1 MSIGGEGF
9 FVTGTGTGVG
19 KTISTVVL
27 MHYFRSQGKVVSGY
41 KPVASGCSRES
52 GQLQNQDALLL
63 QANSSQLLPYELINP
78 YAFEAAIS
86 PHIAA
91 KESNQLIDLSVI
103 TANYAELVARSD
115 LVVVEGV
122 GGWHAP
128 LSDSM
133 DVAAL
138 AQVLGLPI
146 VLVVGIQLGGINY
159 ARLTFDAICASRLP
173 CVGWIANC
181 VEPEM
186 LAVAENI
193 ATIRQSISAPLL
205 GVIPYD
211 EELDFS
217 VLARTIEW

>member
-1 MSIGGEGF
+1 MSTGGDGF

-27 MHYFRSQGKVVSGY
+27 MHYFRNQGQVVSGY

-91 KESNQLIDLSVI
+91 KESNQLIDLSVV

-115 LVVVEGV
+115 LVFVEGV

-211 EELDFS
+211 EVMDFS
-217 VLARTIEW
+217 VLAETIEW

>member
-1 MSIGGEGF
+1 
-9 FVTGTGTGVG
+9 
-19 KTISTVVL
+19 
-27 MHYFRSQGKVVSGY
+27 
-41 KPVASGCSRES
+41 
-52 GQLQNQDALLL
+52 
-63 QANSSQLLPYELINP
+63 
-78 YAFEAAIS
+78 